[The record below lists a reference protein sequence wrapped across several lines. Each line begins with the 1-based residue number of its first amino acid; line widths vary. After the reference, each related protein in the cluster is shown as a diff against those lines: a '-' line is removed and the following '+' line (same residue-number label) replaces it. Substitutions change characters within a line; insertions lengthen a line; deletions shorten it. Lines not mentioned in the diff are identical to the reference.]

1 MKVEVDRRIFIH
13 CTILQQS
20 VHINEQCS
28 PRLINTTILI
38 ADMTVLESMAKLN
51 SMSTNHGRQYH
62 LRQLHPARSRRT
74 DNVEDLIQEP
84 FRSIAQVNRSLPH
97 FICRRQ
103 INAVNTRRST
113 LPHWGFSDR
122 PLSLV

>member
-1 MKVEVDRRIFIH
+1 MEVDRRIFVH

-20 VHINEQCS
+20 VHIDEQCS

-51 SMSTNHGRQYH
+51 DMSNDHRRQYH

-74 DNVEDLIQEP
+74 DNVEDPIQELKVYSDSRTHP
-84 FRSIAQVNRSLPH
+84 ADSSNHRSAPSH
-97 FICRRQ
+97 K
-103 INAVNTRRST
+103 
-113 LPHWGFSDR
+113 
-122 PLSLV
+122 